1 MDTRFFRVTTYALLG
16 LCGLTLCAKT
26 PHPLLTEAVFLL
38 FCLLPAI
45 LESVKKEVP
54 LFPLLPR
61 RPLSSLLFLPL
72 LLGVTIGCSCLTA
85 LLFPSLKPGAAAF
98 TPMTVLTSALSP
110 AIGEEMLFRYTCL
123 ALLLP
128 YGKRFG
134 VFVSALLF
142 ALFHQSFYQMPYAL
156 AAGIVLA
163 LAALYSRSLL
173 LPIFLHFANNLL
185 SLFIGNRLTTPGIL
199 LFVGLGAAAG
209 VTLYFLSRKKEMV
222 PIPKEPLSFLS
233 LIPLLLYA
241 AYCIFIAALRL

>member
-1 MDTRFFRVTTYALLG
+1 MDTRFFRVAVYSLLG
-16 LCGLTLCAKT
+16 LCGLTLCAKVS
-26 PHPLLTEAVFLL
+26 HPLLTEAVFLL

-72 LLGVTIGCSCLTA
+72 LLGVTIGFSCLTA
-85 LLFPSLKPGAAAF
+85 LIFPSLKPGAVAF

-134 VFVSALLF
+134 VAVSALLF
-142 ALFHQSFYQMPYAL
+142 ALFHQNFYQMPYAL

-163 LAALYSRSLL
+163 LAALYSRSFL

-185 SLFIGNRLTTPGIL
+185 SLFMGDRLTTPL
-199 LFVGLGAAAG
+199 VFLFVGLGATAG
-209 VTLYFLSRKKEMV
+209 VALFFLSRKKESS
-222 PIPKEPLSFLS
+222 PPPKEPLALLS
-233 LIPLLLYA
+233 LLPLLLYA
-241 AYCIFIAALRL
+241 AYCIFMAVLRL